1 MEEKAYEI
9 NDATLAIIP
18 EKKKGSLILE
28 EEFQYENSKNPLE
41 LINYSCKYFGST
53 YEGRRDG
60 AKEILLSKYKL
71 PIMIEDSRNLIFLPT
86 ESPESN
92 DCAWLA
98 LNKIKNVEKIDNEKD
113 KTIVEFHNGPRLVL
127 NISYNSMQNQILRA
141 SRLDSILR
149 NRKNREKL

>member
-1 MEEKAYEI
+1 
-9 NDATLAIIP
+9 
-18 EKKKGSLILE
+18 
-28 EEFQYENSKNPLE
+28 
-41 LINYSCKYFGST
+41 
-53 YEGRRDG
+53 
-60 AKEILLSKYKL
+60 
-71 PIMIEDSRNLIFLPT
+71 MIEDSRNLIFLPT

-113 KTIVEFHNGPRLVL
+113 KTIVEFHNGQRLVL